1 MILNTR
7 EKKLRVNKRERAMV
21 AAAVI
26 LLAAII
32 AGAVYLLQNQKKQA
46 SADSASVTDEP
57 ADGSTSVTVT
67 SYQSY
72 RLDSLDFTFVIASI
86 HVETEGSL
94 NISLDHFTTDEGI
107 SLNDTADYRKE
118 MSDNSLSLG
127 SKNIWYSLKSDRS
140 SLDANIFIPVKKK
153 DASSVTVSCDIEGVS
168 KMVFDLSSASSDA
181 TGFAATAL
189 ASSTADMQAETNST
203 VEASDSFEITGESLL
218 QNGSE
223 MMLPSTAR
231 VFAFKITLKGSA
243 DSPVTL
249 SSAEYDA
256 GSAGV
261 FAAEDSSV
269 YSEKYETIMD
279 REVTDEESGY
289 IFVIILDQD
298 HSMSSYSGTLKLYFE
313 GSDDPV
319 KINAELQ

>member
-1 MILNTR
+1 MTLNTGR
-7 EKKLRVNKRERAMV
+7 CKLRINKREKV
-21 AAAVI
+21 KIGVIVI
-26 LLAAII
+26 LLIAIT
-32 AGAVYLLQNQKKQA
+32 AGTVFLLQNQKEQA
-46 SADSASVTDEP
+46 SSDSAEATPGASGP
-57 ADGSTSVTVT
+57 SITVT
-67 SYQSY
+67 SYQAY
-72 RLDSLDFTFVIASI
+72 KLDSLDFTYVIASI

-181 TGFAATAL
+181 TGFASTAQ
-189 ASSTADMQAETNST
+189 ASSTADMQAEINST

-231 VFAFKITLKGSA
+231 VFALKITLKGSA

-269 YSEKYETIMD
+269 YSKKYETIMG

-289 IFVIILDQD
+289 IFVIMLDQD
-298 HSMSSYSGTLKLYFE
+298 HSMSSYSGTLKLYFD

-319 KINAELQ
+319 KINAVLQ